1 MIWIAFW
8 LILVVV
14 FAVLGIGAI
23 LAVVQ
28 ILFGALLIGLGQLSV
43 K

>member
-1 MIWIAFW
+1 MTWIAIG

-14 FAVLGIGAI
+14 AILGVSAI

-28 ILFGALLIGLGQLSV
+28 ILFGALLIGLGRLSV

>member
-1 MIWIAFW
+1 MMWIALG
-8 LILVVV
+8 LILVV
-14 FAVLGIGAI
+14 FAILGVSII

>member
-1 MIWIAFW
+1 MMWIA
-8 LILVVV
+8 LGMIIGVVV
-14 FAVLGIGAI
+14 ILGVSAI

-28 ILFGALLIGLGQLSV
+28 ILFGALLIGLGYTVV

>member
-1 MIWIAFW
+1 MMWIAIG
-8 LILVVV
+8 LILVV
-14 FAVLGIGAI
+14 FAILGVSAI

>member
-1 MIWIAFW
+1 MTWIAIG

-14 FAVLGIGAI
+14 AILGVSAI

-28 ILFGALLIGLGQLSV
+28 ILFGALLIGLGYTVV

>member
-1 MIWIAFW
+1 MMWFVLG
-8 LILVVV
+8 LILVV
-14 FAVLGIGAI
+14 FAVLGIGVI

>member
-1 MIWIAFW
+1 MTWIAIG

-14 FAVLGIGAI
+14 VILGVSAI

-28 ILFGALLIGLGQLSV
+28 ILFGALLIGLGYTVV

>member
-1 MIWIAFW
+1 MTWITIG

-14 FAVLGIGAI
+14 AILGVSAI

-28 ILFGALLIGLGQLSV
+28 ILFGALLIGLGYTVV

>member
-1 MIWIAFW
+1 MMWIAIG

-14 FAVLGIGAI
+14 VILGVSAI

-28 ILFGALLIGLGQLSV
+28 ILFGALLIGLGYTVV

>member
-1 MIWIAFW
+1 MWIA
-8 LILVVV
+8 LGMIIGVVV
-14 FAVLGIGAI
+14 ILGVSAI

-28 ILFGALLIGLGQLSV
+28 ILFGALLIGLGYTVV

>member
-1 MIWIAFW
+1 MMWIALG
-8 LILVVV
+8 LILIV